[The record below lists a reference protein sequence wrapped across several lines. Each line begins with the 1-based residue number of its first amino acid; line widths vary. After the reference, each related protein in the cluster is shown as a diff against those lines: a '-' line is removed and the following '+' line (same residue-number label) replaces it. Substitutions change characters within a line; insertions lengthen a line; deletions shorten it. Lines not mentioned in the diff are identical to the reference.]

1 MKWNGTVSQRE
12 KTTIAARLATE
23 KATHATST
31 QANGHRSAGP
41 RRGQCR
47 PGGRCGQCRPGSR
60 SGQRRPE
67 APGPGQ
73 SVARSVP
80 ASWWRRW
87 PGTASGGELVALTTH
102 RLDQFE
108 AELGAQPAH
117 ADVHD
122 VGAGVEVVPPHGGEQ
137 LALAHRLARVLHQ
150 LPQQQEL

>member
-12 KTTIAARLATE
+12 KTTIATRLAME

-31 QANGHRSAGP
+31 QANGHRSAGRP
-41 RRGQCR
+41 RGQCR
-47 PGGRCGQCRPGSR
+47 PGGRCGQCRLGSR
-60 SGQRRPE
+60 SGQCSP
-67 APGPGQ
+67 AVGPGQ
-73 SVARSVP
+73 SMVRSVA
-80 ASWWRRW
+80 ASWCRRW

-117 ADVHD
+117 ADVHH
-122 VGAGVEVVPPHGGEQ
+122 VRAGVEVVSPYGGEQ

-150 LPQQQEL
+150 LPQ